1 MKVFNNGERLKNK
14 SILIDYLNFYTIIY
28 IVLFQYKTVNLLY
41 KHEFLND
48 LYCYLLGAFNVNISY
63 LDITYSSNNFEHYR
77 DIAIEKDRITNLDY
91 CGNELL
97 PNYLY
102 KKYFY
107 ERVHP
112 LVELN
117 IFFSNLNFDRVLIN
131 YGDYFFL
138 LKKEGF
144 YKKIRY
150 YGLPLLAKFKKG
162 NYSYSNIYL
171 QKKNFLLR
179 TYFISI
185 LKILRFSL
193 SFKPSLASKVL
204 VSTALK
210 QSFVSDSFYAFDKS
224 QIDYVVID
232 PASLT
237 LYSNKGKKISHLY
250 SLNFTKILKIIKGIY
265 KIYNE
270 ISIKNGSNL
279 ALNLHTLEKSKDI
292 FFLKKLIYDLDVKV
306 IYTCYEGSPIIN
318 ILNMLGYQSNKVISV
333 CSMWSLGYMP
343 EFIHELYK
351 GCDIFFAWGEKQ
363 SNNYLECKSPFRSLI
378 KVGYVG
384 DYAINYMID
393 KPETKIEE
401 FKKNG
406 YKVIAVYDNVATY
419 DYLVTYSQLHNFYQ
433 GLLCVLKE
441 SSYACVIKTKF
452 DSLYNN
458 VDKRLIDDILSYS
471 DRVLIMDKK
480 SDLSPAF
487 KSDFVYAFHQS
498 SLGNIAS
505 VWGKKT
511 IFYDESSFIDTN
523 GISHNS
529 HIINTY
535 DQLIPTLN
543 AIDKDSSIID
553 RDSYVD
559 PFVDGNAQNRISGYI
574 QVLLDSKEKTKADKI
589 RESNL
594 IYKRKYGNNKV
605 IESVNL

>member
-1 MKVFNNGERLKNK
+1 MKKK
-14 SILIDYLNFYTIIY
+14 SILVDYLNFYTIIY
-28 IVLFQYKTVNLLY
+28 IVLFRYEAAHLLY
-41 KHEFLND
+41 KHKFLNK
-48 LYCYLLGAFNVNISY
+48 LYCSILEACNVNITY
-63 LDITYSSNNFEHYR
+63 LDITYPSNNFEHYR
-77 DIAIEKDRITNLDY
+77 DIAIEKDRITNLNY
-91 CGNELL
+91 SGNELL

-117 IFFSNLNFDRVLIN
+117 IFFSDLSFDRVLIN
-131 YGDYFFL
+131 YGDYFSL

-150 YGLPLLAKFKKG
+150 YGLPLFAKFKKG
-162 NYSYSNIYL
+162 NYMFNYVYL

-179 TYFISI
+179 TYFFSI
-185 LKILRFSL
+185 LKILRFSF
-193 SFKPSLASKVL
+193 SFKPSLTSKVL
-204 VSTALK
+204 VATAFK
-210 QSFVSDSFYAFDKS
+210 QSFISDSFYAFDKS
-224 QIDYVVID
+224 QIDYVAID
-232 PASLT
+232 PGSLI

-250 SLNFTKILKIIKGIY
+250 SLNFTKIFKIIKGIY

-270 ISIKNGSNL
+270 ISIKNGSNI

-318 ILNMLGYQSNKVISV
+318 ILNMLGYQSNKVISA

-343 EFIHELYK
+343 EFINELYK

-384 DYAINYMID
+384 DYAISYMID

-401 FKKNG
+401 LKKNG
-406 YKVIAVYDNVATY
+406 HKVIAVYDNVAIS
-419 DYLVTYSQLHNFYQ
+419 DYLVTYRQLHNFYQ

-441 SSYACVIKTKF
+441 GSYACVIKTKF
-452 DSLYNN
+452 DSLYKN

-471 DRVLIMDKK
+471 DRVVIMDEK

-511 IFYDESSFIDTN
+511 IFYDESSFIDKN

-529 HIINTY
+529 HIINNY

-559 PFVDGNAQNRISGYI
+559 PFVDGNAQNRMIEYI
-574 QVLLDSKEKTKADKI
+574 QSLLSSTEKPKSNII
-589 RESNL
+589 RESNVL
-594 IYKRKYGNNKV
+594 YKRKYGDDKV
-605 IESVNL
+605 LEKEGL